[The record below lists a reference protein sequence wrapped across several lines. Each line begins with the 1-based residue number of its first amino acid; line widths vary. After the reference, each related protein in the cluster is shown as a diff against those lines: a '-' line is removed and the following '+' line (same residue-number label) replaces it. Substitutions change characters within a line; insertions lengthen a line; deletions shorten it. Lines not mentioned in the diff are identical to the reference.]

1 MFGFV
6 FHIYQLVLL
15 NVLLF
20 QIHALCHAAC
30 VADMTALQ
38 VVGTLCAVQ
47 ADFSGAAVE
56 LADDGRLFLA
66 ILFAV
71 NDNNVHHIRNVVVD
85 RCSLAQAIG
94 SLDRL
99 RYRFFIDIAAERLD
113 VGALAHLDKLAN
125 RDICSG

>member
-20 QIHALCHAAC
+20 QIHALSHAAC

-47 ADFSGAAVE
+47 ADFSGTAVE
-56 LADDGRLFLA
+56 LANNRRLFLA
-66 ILFAV
+66 ILFGSTTTTFIVSGMSLSIDAV
-71 NDNNVHHIRNVVVD
+71 WR
-85 RCSLAQAIG
+85 
-94 SLDRL
+94 
-99 RYRFFIDIAAERLD
+99 
-113 VGALAHLDKLAN
+113 KP
-125 RDICSG
+125 